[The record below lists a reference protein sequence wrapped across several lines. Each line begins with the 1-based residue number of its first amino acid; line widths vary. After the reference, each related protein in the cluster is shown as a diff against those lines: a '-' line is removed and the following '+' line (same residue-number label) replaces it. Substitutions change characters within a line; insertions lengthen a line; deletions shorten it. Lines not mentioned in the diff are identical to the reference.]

1 MGKLAEYVRTEARRL
16 KAEFDKQAEAVAE
29 WKAAVR
35 GLYIQ
40 LKQWVAD
47 ADGGHGLLRLGVGK
61 TLWINDPG
69 LGVYE
74 AEVLTISLGSR
85 TAEIVPRARFVVED
99 VRLPDGFKQ
108 RADGSVE
115 ILDSGIAS
123 VLLFRAKVEA
133 GDLWFIRPA
142 RVWDKDHGFDSAV
155 PLDRDSFE
163 SVLLGILR

>member
-29 WKAAVR
+29 WKTAVR
-35 GLYIQ
+35 DLYKI
-40 LKQWVAD
+40 LKQWVAE
-47 ADGGHGLLRLGVGK
+47 ADGGHGLLSVGDGK
-61 TLWINDPG
+61 TRWINDPG

-74 AEVLTISLGSR
+74 AEILTISLGSR

-99 VRLPDGFKQ
+99 IRLPDGHMQ
-108 RADGSVE
+108 RADGCVE

-123 VLLFRAKVEA
+123 VLLFRVKGG

-142 RVWDKDHGFDSAV
+142 RVWNKDHGFDSAAV
-155 PLDRDSFE
+155 LDRERFE
-163 SVLLGILR
+163 AVLVGILR